1 MKSNI
6 MSYLMN
12 VNKVSA
18 DCLQRQLEYIQYNV
32 FNS

>member
-12 VNKVSA
+12 VSQVSA
-18 DCLQRQLEYIQYNV
+18 DCLQRQFEEHGIHTI
-32 FNS
+32 